1 MLHFTPAWSSPGKP
15 RSRSN
20 QQTYSAGLVG
30 QCTLVDDG
38 VSRMLGSHPAPRQQF
53 QHVERIPPGCN
64 ILRLLE
70 GSGCAVHTVNR
81 VDGPQNLAV
90 NLRARARG
98 KWVGL
103 SRNKIESGWLPTQR
117 ERIIMQC
124 AKVAPNLPES
134 GITYQFL
141 VSPEHHPS
149 AAVHPP
155 ISVGEERSSP
165 SHCNGFRQRSSPFVD
180 RRRAWCGA
188 TLEDPE
194 PIRGQSCQARILP
207 MAAMR
212 WLVNNSIVAL
222 ASTAWS

>member
-1 MLHFTPAWSSPGKP
+1 M
-15 RSRSN
+15 
-20 QQTYSAGLVG
+20 
-30 QCTLVDDG
+30 
-38 VSRMLGSHPAPRQQF
+38 
-53 QHVERIPPGCN
+53 
-64 ILRLLE
+64 
-70 GSGCAVHTVNR
+70 HTVNR

-117 ERIIMQC
+117 ERIITQC

-155 ISVGEERSSP
+155 IPVGEERSSS
-165 SHCNGFRQRSSPFVD
+165 SHCSEFRQRSSPYRKASRLVRYDCGRARTDSRPVLPSKSRASGCNAPAREQHRCIGLD
-180 RRRAWCGA
+180 RMELNSQINSVNGQVLHRVVMCG
-188 TLEDPE
+188 EDG
-194 PIRGQSCQARILP
+194 IKRISV
-207 MAAMR
+207 R
-212 WLVNNSIVAL
+212 Q
-222 ASTAWS
+222 

>member
-1 MLHFTPAWSSPGKP
+1 MLHLTPAWSSLTGKP
-15 RSRSN
+15 SSRSN
-20 QQTYSAGLVG
+20 QQRHSAGSVG
-30 QCTLVDDG
+30 QCTLVDAD
-38 VSRMLGSHPAPRQQF
+38 VSRMLWSHPAPRQQF

-90 NLRARARG
+90 NRRARARG

-103 SRNKIESGWLPTQR
+103 SRNKSESGWLPTQR

-149 AAVHPP
+149 AAVHRP
-155 ISVGEERSSP
+155 IPVGEERSSP
-165 SHCNGFRQRSSPFVD
+165 SHCNEFRQRCSPYAE
-180 RRRAWCGA
+180 RRRAWCGT
-188 TLEDPE
+188 TLEEPE
-194 PIRGQSCQARILP
+194 PIRGRSCQARVLP
-207 MAAMR
+207 VAAVR
-212 WLVNNSIVAL
+212 RLVNSIVAL
-222 ASTAWS
+222 ASTGWS

>member
-1 MLHFTPAWSSPGKP
+1 M
-15 RSRSN
+15 
-20 QQTYSAGLVG
+20 
-30 QCTLVDDG
+30 
-38 VSRMLGSHPAPRQQF
+38 
-53 QHVERIPPGCN
+53 ERIPPGCN

-81 VDGPQNLAV
+81 VGGPQNLAV

-165 SHCNGFRQRSSPFVD
+165 SHCNGFRQRSSPMST
-180 RRRAWCGA
+180 GA
-188 TLEDPE
+188 ALGAVRLWKTQNRFEADPAKQE
-194 PIRGQSCQARILP
+194 SCQ
-207 MAAMR
+207 
-212 WLVNNSIVAL
+212 WLQCAGL
-222 ASTAWS
+222 